1 MQDENN
7 SQNSPRLQQKP
18 GGFGP
23 RGQKIIGGEKP
34 KNFCDAIF
42 KLCGFSK
49 AWLPIIIVAGVLS
62 IGGQMTRVYGP
73 SQLSKITDIVTQG
86 LSATIDVEAVLKIA
100 VFLLFLY
107 ILGWIFNFSSN
118 LLMAH
123 ASQNITKKLRS
134 NLCKKVNNVPLSYFD
149 TTTTGNIMSRIA
161 NDSDIIG
168 TTLNQS
174 LGTLISALALLVG
187 SVVFMFITNWTMA
200 IAAVLS
206 SLIGFF
212 TVFGIVSHSQKYFNE
227 QQEELGKL
235 NGIIE
240 ETYAGHTVVHTCNAE
255 AVSKEEF
262 AKTNE
267 RLFENAW
274 KSQFLS
280 GLMQPLMG
288 FVGNFG
294 YVVVCI
300 LGAVLTLNHIIS
312 FGVVVA
318 FMIYVRQFTEPL
330 SQIAQAITSL
340 QSAAAA
346 TERISELLE
355 QEEIQPDNANS
366 VAIDYAKGEV
376 EFDHVKFGYKPEK
389 IIIKDFSAVAR
400 PGQKIAIVGPT
411 GAGKTTLVNLLMRF
425 YELNDG
431 SIKIDGI
438 PTTKMTRASVHN
450 QFCMV
455 LQDTWI
461 FDGTIKENII
471 YCEQNV
477 TDKQVIDACKAVGLH
492 HYITTLPNGY
502 NTVLNG
508 TESLSAGQ
516 KQLITI
522 ARAMIRNASMLILD
536 EATSSIDTRTEQ
548 LIENAMDKLMSG
560 RTSFVI
566 AHRLSTIKNANL
578 ILVMS
583 QGEIVESG
591 THEELLKKNGKY
603 AELYNSQF
611 EE

>member
-34 KNFCDAIF
+34 KNFCDAIS

-49 AWLPIIIVAGVLS
+49 AWLPIIIVAGILS

-118 LLMAH
+118 LLMAQ

-212 TVFGIVSHSQKYFNE
+212 IVFGIVSHSQKYFNE

-255 AVSKEEF
+255 SVSKEEF

-355 QEEIQPDNANS
+355 QEEIQPDDSNS

-591 THEELLKKNGKY
+591 THEKLLKKDGNY

-611 EE
+611 DE

>member
-34 KNFCDAIF
+34 KNFCDAIS

-49 AWLPIIIVAGVLS
+49 AWLPIIIVAGILS

-86 LSATIDVEAVLKIA
+86 LSETIDVEAVLKIA

-134 NLCKKVNNVPLSYFD
+134 NLCKKVNNVPLGYFD

-187 SVVFMFITNWTMA
+187 SVVFMFITNWIMA

-212 TVFGIVSHSQKYFNE
+212 IVFGIVSHSQKYFNE

-240 ETYAGHTVVHTCNAE
+240 ETYAGHTVVHACNAE
-255 AVSKEEF
+255 SVSKEEF

-355 QEEIQPDNANS
+355 QEEIQPDDSNS

-591 THEELLKKNGKY
+591 THEKLLKKDGKY

>member
-7 SQNSPRLQQKP
+7 SQNSSRLQQKP

-49 AWLPIIIVAGVLS
+49 AWLPIIIVAGILS

-212 TVFGIVSHSQKYFNE
+212 IVFGIVSHSQKYFNE

-255 AVSKEEF
+255 SVSKEEF
-262 AKTNE
+262 VKTNE

-330 SQIAQAITSL
+330 SQVAQAITSL

-355 QEEIQPDNANS
+355 QEEIQPDDSNS

-548 LIENAMDKLMSG
+548 LIEKAMDKLMSG

-591 THEELLKKNGKY
+591 THEKLLKKDGKY

>member
-34 KNFCDAIF
+34 KNFCDAIS

-49 AWLPIIIVAGVLS
+49 AWLPIIIVAGILS

-86 LSATIDVEAVLKIA
+86 LSATIDVEAVLRIA

-212 TVFGIVSHSQKYFNE
+212 IVFGIVSHSQKYFNE

-240 ETYAGHTVVHTCNAE
+240 ETYAGHTVVHACNAE
-255 AVSKEEF
+255 SVSKEEF
-262 AKTNE
+262 EKTNE

-300 LGAVLTLNHIIS
+300 LGAVLTLNHVIS

-355 QEEIQPDNANS
+355 QEEIQPDDSNS

-548 LIENAMDKLMSG
+548 LIENAMDKLMRG

-591 THEELLKKNGKY
+591 THEKLLKKDGKY

>member
-7 SQNSPRLQQKP
+7 SQNSSRLQQKP

-49 AWLPIIIVAGVLS
+49 AWLPIIIVAGILS

-212 TVFGIVSHSQKYFNE
+212 IVFGIVSHSQKYFNE

-255 AVSKEEF
+255 SVSKEEF
-262 AKTNE
+262 VKTNE

-355 QEEIQPDNANS
+355 QEEIQPDDSNS

-431 SIKIDGI
+431 SIKIDEI

-471 YCEQNV
+471 YCDQNV

-548 LIENAMDKLMSG
+548 LIEKAMDKLMSG

-591 THEELLKKNGKY
+591 THEKLLKKDGKY

-611 EE
+611 DE

>member
-7 SQNSPRLQQKP
+7 SQNSSRLQQKP

-23 RGQKIIGGEKP
+23 RGQKIIGGERP
-34 KNFCDAIF
+34 KNFCDALS

-49 AWLPIIIVAGVLS
+49 AWLPIIIVVGILS

-212 TVFGIVSHSQKYFNE
+212 IVFGIVSHSQKYFNE

-355 QEEIQPDNANS
+355 QEEIQPDDSNS

-591 THEELLKKNGKY
+591 THEKLLKKDGKY

>member
-7 SQNSPRLQQKP
+7 SQNSSRLQQKP

-49 AWLPIIIVAGVLS
+49 AWLPIIIVAGILS

-174 LGTLISALALLVG
+174 LGTLISELALLVG

-212 TVFGIVSHSQKYFNE
+212 IVFGIVSHSQKYFNE

-255 AVSKEEF
+255 SVSKEEF
-262 AKTNE
+262 VKTNE

-330 SQIAQAITSL
+330 SQVAQAITSL

-355 QEEIQPDNANS
+355 QEEIQPDDSNS

-548 LIENAMDKLMSG
+548 LIEKAMDKLMSG

-591 THEELLKKNGKY
+591 THEKLLKKDGKY

>member
-34 KNFCDAIF
+34 KNFCDALS

-49 AWLPIIIVAGVLS
+49 AWLPIIIVAGILS

-212 TVFGIVSHSQKYFNE
+212 IVFGIVSHSQKYFNE

-355 QEEIQPDNANS
+355 QEEIQPNDSNS

-471 YCEQNV
+471 YCERNV

-516 KQLITI
+516 KQLFTI

-591 THEELLKKNGKY
+591 THEELLKKDGKY

>member
-34 KNFCDAIF
+34 KNFCDALS

-49 AWLPIIIVAGVLS
+49 AWLPIIIVAGILS

-187 SVVFMFITNWTMA
+187 SVFFMFITNWTMA
-200 IAAVLS
+200 IVAVLS

-212 TVFGIVSHSQKYFNE
+212 IVFGIVSHSQKYFNE

-255 AVSKEEF
+255 SVSKEEF

-591 THEELLKKNGKY
+591 THEKLLKKDGKY

>member
-34 KNFCDAIF
+34 KNFCDAIS

-49 AWLPIIIVAGVLS
+49 AWLPIIIVAGILS

-86 LSATIDVEAVLKIA
+86 LNATIDVEAVLRIA

-187 SVVFMFITNWTMA
+187 SVVFMFMTNWTMA

-212 TVFGIVSHSQKYFNE
+212 IVFGIVSHSQKYFNE

-240 ETYAGHTVVHTCNAE
+240 ETYAGHTVVHACNAE
-255 AVSKEEF
+255 SVSKEEF
-262 AKTNE
+262 EKTNE

-330 SQIAQAITSL
+330 GQIAQAITSL

-355 QEEIQPDNANS
+355 QEEIQPDDSNS

-591 THEELLKKNGKY
+591 THEKLLKKDGKY

>member
-7 SQNSPRLQQKP
+7 SQNSSRLQQKP

-49 AWLPIIIVAGVLS
+49 AWLPIIIVAGILS

-212 TVFGIVSHSQKYFNE
+212 IVFGIVSHSQKYFNE

-255 AVSKEEF
+255 SVSKEEF
-262 AKTNE
+262 VKTNE

-355 QEEIQPDNANS
+355 QEEIQPDDSNS

-548 LIENAMDKLMSG
+548 LIEKAMDKLMSG

-578 ILVMS
+578 ILLMS

-591 THEELLKKNGKY
+591 THEKLLKKDGKY

-611 EE
+611 DE

>member
-7 SQNSPRLQQKP
+7 SQNSSRLQQKP

-23 RGQKIIGGEKP
+23 RGQKIIGGERP
-34 KNFCDAIF
+34 KNFCDALS

-49 AWLPIIIVAGVLS
+49 AWLPIIIVAGILS

-212 TVFGIVSHSQKYFNE
+212 IVFGIVSHSQKYFNE

-355 QEEIQPDNANS
+355 QEEIQPDDSNS

-591 THEELLKKNGKY
+591 THEKLLKKDGKY

>member
-34 KNFCDAIF
+34 KNFCDAIS

-49 AWLPIIIVAGVLS
+49 AWLPIIIVAGILS

-118 LLMAH
+118 LLMAQ

-212 TVFGIVSHSQKYFNE
+212 IVFGIVSHSQKYFNE

-355 QEEIQPDNANS
+355 QEEIQPDDSNS

-591 THEELLKKNGKY
+591 THEKLLKKDGKY

-611 EE
+611 DE

>member
-34 KNFCDAIF
+34 KNFCDALS

-49 AWLPIIIVAGVLS
+49 AWLPIIIVAGILS

-118 LLMAH
+118 LLMAQ

-200 IAAVLS
+200 IAAMLS

-212 TVFGIVSHSQKYFNE
+212 IVFGIVSHSQKYFNE

-240 ETYAGHTVVHTCNAE
+240 ETYAGHTVVHACNAE

-355 QEEIQPDNANS
+355 QEEIQPDDSNS

-591 THEELLKKNGKY
+591 THEELLKKDGKY

>member
-34 KNFCDAIF
+34 KNFCDAIS

-49 AWLPIIIVAGVLS
+49 AWLPIIIVAGILS

-86 LSATIDVEAVLKIA
+86 LSATIDVEAVLRIA

-187 SVVFMFITNWTMA
+187 SVVFMFMTNWTMA

-212 TVFGIVSHSQKYFNE
+212 IVFGIVSHSQKYFNE

-240 ETYAGHTVVHTCNAE
+240 ETYAGHTVVHACNAE
-255 AVSKEEF
+255 SLSKEEF
-262 AKTNE
+262 EKTNE

-300 LGAVLTLNHIIS
+300 LGAVLTLNHVIS

-355 QEEIQPDNANS
+355 QEEIQPDDSNS

-591 THEELLKKNGKY
+591 THEKLLKKDGKY

>member
-34 KNFCDAIF
+34 KNFCDALS

-49 AWLPIIIVAGVLS
+49 AWLPIIIVAGILS

-118 LLMAH
+118 LLMAQ

-212 TVFGIVSHSQKYFNE
+212 IVFGIVSHSQKYFNE

-330 SQIAQAITSL
+330 SQIAQAMTSL

-355 QEEIQPDNANS
+355 QEEIQPDDSNS

-548 LIENAMDKLMSG
+548 LIEKAMDKLMSG

-591 THEELLKKNGKY
+591 THEELLKKDGKY

>member
-34 KNFCDAIF
+34 KNFCDALS

-49 AWLPIIIVAGVLS
+49 AWLPIIIVAGILS

-86 LSATIDVEAVLKIA
+86 LSATIDVEAVLRIA

-212 TVFGIVSHSQKYFNE
+212 IVFGIVSHSQKYFNE

-240 ETYAGHTVVHTCNAE
+240 ETYAGHTVVHACNAE
-255 AVSKEEF
+255 TLSKEEF

-300 LGAVLTLNHIIS
+300 LGAVLTLNHVIS

-355 QEEIQPDNANS
+355 QEEIQPDDSNS

-591 THEELLKKNGKY
+591 THEKLLKKDGKY

>member
-34 KNFCDAIF
+34 KNFCDAIS

-49 AWLPIIIVAGVLS
+49 AWLPIIIVAGILS

-86 LSATIDVEAVLKIA
+86 LSATIDVEAVLRIA

-118 LLMAH
+118 LFMAH
-123 ASQNITKKLRS
+123 ASQNITKQLRS

-149 TTTTGNIMSRIA
+149 TTTTGNIISRIA

-212 TVFGIVSHSQKYFNE
+212 IVFGIVSHSQKYFNE

-240 ETYAGHTVVHTCNAE
+240 ETYAGHTVVHACNAE
-255 AVSKEEF
+255 SVSKEEF
-262 AKTNE
+262 VKTNE

-318 FMIYVRQFTEPL
+318 FIIYVRQFTEPL

-355 QEEIQPDNANS
+355 QEEIQPDDSNS

-591 THEELLKKNGKY
+591 THEKLLKKDGKY

>member
-34 KNFCDAIF
+34 KNFCDAIV

-49 AWLPIIIVAGVLS
+49 AWLPIIIVAGILS

-107 ILGWIFNFSSN
+107 VLGWIFNFSSN

-134 NLCKKVNNVPLSYFD
+134 NLCKKVNNVPLSYFG

-174 LGTLISALALLVG
+174 LGTLISALALFVG

-212 TVFGIVSHSQKYFNE
+212 IVFGIVSHSQKYFNE

-240 ETYAGHTVVHTCNAE
+240 ETYAGHTVVHACNAE
-255 AVSKEEF
+255 SVSKEEF
-262 AKTNE
+262 VKTNE

-355 QEEIQPDNANS
+355 QEEIQPDDSNS

-591 THEELLKKNGKY
+591 THEKLLKKDGKY

>member
-7 SQNSPRLQQKP
+7 SQNSPRLQQKT

-49 AWLPIIIVAGVLS
+49 AWLPIIIVAGILS

-86 LSATIDVEAVLKIA
+86 LSATIDVEAVLRIA

-123 ASQNITKKLRS
+123 ASQNITKQLRS

-212 TVFGIVSHSQKYFNE
+212 IVFGIVSHSQKYFNE

-240 ETYAGHTVVHTCNAE
+240 ETYAGHTVVHACNAE
-255 AVSKEEF
+255 SVSKEEF
-262 AKTNE
+262 VKTNE

-355 QEEIQPDNANS
+355 QEEIQPDDSNS

-591 THEELLKKNGKY
+591 THEKLLKKDGKY

>member
-34 KNFCDAIF
+34 KNFCDAIS
-42 KLCGFSK
+42 KLFGFSK
-49 AWLPIIIVAGVLS
+49 AWLPIIIVAGILS

-86 LSATIDVEAVLKIA
+86 LSATIDVEAVLRIA

-118 LLMAH
+118 LFMAH

-212 TVFGIVSHSQKYFNE
+212 IVFGIVSHSQKYFNE

-235 NGIIE
+235 NGVIE
-240 ETYAGHTVVHTCNAE
+240 ETYAGHTVVHACNAE
-255 AVSKEEF
+255 SLSKEEF
-262 AKTNE
+262 EKTNE

-355 QEEIQPDNANS
+355 QEEIQPDDSNS

-389 IIIKDFSAVAR
+389 IIIKDFSTVAR

-591 THEELLKKNGKY
+591 THEKLLKKDGKY

>member
-7 SQNSPRLQQKP
+7 SQNSSRLQQKP

-49 AWLPIIIVAGVLS
+49 AWLPIIIVAGILS

-187 SVVFMFITNWTMA
+187 SVVFMFIKNWTMA

-212 TVFGIVSHSQKYFNE
+212 IVFGIVSHSQKYFNE

-255 AVSKEEF
+255 SVSKEEF
-262 AKTNE
+262 VKTNE

-355 QEEIQPDNANS
+355 QEEIQPDDSNS

-548 LIENAMDKLMSG
+548 LIEKAMDKLMSG

-591 THEELLKKNGKY
+591 THEKLLKKDGKY

-611 EE
+611 DE